1 MRTGRRVSRSWAK
14 GRKKENPQLD
24 LPEKYK
30 GMQQARGHII
40 QNNNELTMKGRR
52 GKKKLKLD
60 NFTYLK

>member
-1 MRTGRRVSRSWAK
+1 MGK
-14 GRKKENPQLD
+14 RKKKKLD

-30 GMQQARGHII
+30 GMQQARGHTI

-52 GKKKLKLD
+52 GRKKLKHD